1 VIERIWAGPTSI
13 DRLTRHAGILVGLI
27 AAGIVLGGL
36 VVGCATTLPTFD
48 EAAWRAKVKGADPAM
63 LYAPNFKDGRFFN
76 PWMPDAPRGFSRFL
90 SWKFSPGQRYTEA
103 ERDFRP
109 AFIPDAGAR
118 ITAMPPDQDFILWAG
133 HASFL
138 IRLNGTYWLTDPM
151 FSGRALV
158 PKRKT
163 PPGITAEE
171 IRQIAPRIN
180 ILLSHNHY
188 DHLDEATLRSLPNS
202 ARVYVPLGLK
212 AFVQGFDKPDVTE
225 MNWWQEV
232 EAGGGVTLV
241 CLPMQHWSRRIG
253 QEINT
258 TLWASFLLITPTV
271 RVYFGGDTGY
281 FIGYQEFGRKYPGID
296 YALLPTTAYHP
307 RWFMHYAHMDV
318 DEALE
323 AFRELGARV
332 MIPQQWG
339 TFHLGDEPV
348 GYPAV
353 ELRRAIAERKLDP
366 ARFRILN
373 LGEILAIPP
382 APRAGG
388 APR

>member
-1 VIERIWAGPTSI
+1 
-13 DRLTRHAGILVGLI
+13 
-27 AAGIVLGGL
+27 
-36 VVGCATTLPTFD
+36 
-48 EAAWRAKVKGADPAM
+48 
-63 LYAPNFKDGRFFN
+63 
-76 PWMPDAPRGFSRFL
+76 
-90 SWKFSPGQRYTEA
+90 
-103 ERDFRP
+103 
-109 AFIPDAGAR
+109 
-118 ITAMPPDQDFILWAG
+118 
-133 HASFL
+133 
-138 IRLNGTYWLTDPM
+138 
-151 FSGRALV
+151 
-158 PKRKT
+158 
-163 PPGITAEE
+163 
-171 IRQIAPRIN
+171 
-180 ILLSHNHY
+180 
-188 DHLDEATLRSLPNS
+188 
-202 ARVYVPLGLK
+202 
-212 AFVQGFDKPDVTE
+212 
-225 MNWWQEV
+225 
-232 EAGGGVTLV
+232 
-241 CLPMQHWSRRIG
+241 MQHWSRRIG

-353 ELRRAIAERKLDP
+353 ELERKIAERRLDP
-366 ARFRILN
+366 ARYRIMN